1 MVKNMSLA
9 KKQMGGFLLISMITV
24 IVAATGI
31 YGLKNTQEHIRSINM
46 ASPLIDAAME
56 MKISVVTDM
65 LMLMEILSAPSQE
78 RLNAELKAH
87 ELSVKNFAIFSDAI
101 LNGAETEEGTIYAS
115 KDKAMRD
122 IVEKASKIHKEEIIT
137 GINKISEL
145 VERKIAG
152 EAIEDM
158 VLDELDTKVDATGQ
172 ELVEMIGEIEDMAR
186 ASISNAESSA
196 IDFVQS
202 AITALLFTTVVALIF
217 SIILGI
223 VITRMI
229 VKPMVMATKFAEQM
243 SNGDMTQKIELE
255 QTDEVGMLISS
266 LNTMSSNLRVM
277 FKDIA
282 NGVSTLTSA
291 SSDLTAI
298 SEQIKSNSNDSS
310 NRSVSVAAASE
321 EMSTTINRVAS
332 ASEEAAGNVQLIVAA
347 VEEMSSTIREIASNT
362 STASTI
368 TSDAVNQAE
377 SISHKVDELGRAAI
391 DVGKVTETIAEISEQ
406 TNLLALNATI
416 EAARAGEAG
425 KGFAVVAAE
434 IKELAKQT
442 ANSTQE
448 INQKINTIQTNTHD
462 AVSEIV
468 KIVQV
473 INNVN
478 EIVTTIASAVEEQ
491 TVTTQ
496 EISSNLTSAAHIIGE
511 VNDHVNQTSAV
522 AVDISKDIADVS
534 HAVKEITDGSS
545 QINLNAKELSKL
557 AKEINQMVIR
567 FKV

>member
-1 MVKNMSLA
+1 MSLA

-87 ELSVKNFAIFSDAI
+87 ELSVKNFDIFSDAI

-266 LNTMSSNLRVM
+266 LNKMSSNLRVM

-298 SEQIKSNSNDSS
+298 SEQIKSSSNDSS

-468 KIVQV
+468 KIVRV